1 MNKRTM
7 RKLIYFSVFQ
17 FVVWTTQAQVNDD
30 FSDGDFINNPTWIG
44 TTADFEVNTNK
55 ELQLSASAAGKS
67 YLSTSSTFLVG
78 NVEWQ
83 FRIKQT
89 FSPSDNNYSLL

>member
-55 ELQLSASAAGKS
+55 EL
-67 YLSTSSTFLVG
+67 
-78 NVEWQ
+78 
-83 FRIKQT
+83 
-89 FSPSDNNYSLL
+89 